1 MGGDLPS
8 AQQQSPLSRA
18 PFAVASGQV
27 DVAPEAL
34 LRVEDVGLS
43 FGGIR
48 ALERVGFSVKRGEI
62 FALIGPNGAGK
73 TSMLN
78 AISGVFP
85 INQGRIE
92 FDGQDCTNSKAQAR
106 AGLGIARTFQ
116 NLALFTGMSVE
127 ENILVGRHALMKTGV
142 LACGVHWGRT
152 RAEEMRHREQVATIL
167 EFLGIHHLRETQ
179 ANTLPYGMQKRVE
192 LGRAMAVEPKLL
204 LLDEPMAG
212 MPQGE
217 KGELMRL
224 VTKLSRANGIT
235 VILVEHDMGVVMNI
249 SDRVAVLDHGVKIA
263 EGTPA
268 EVSRDEHVIRA
279 YLGQD

>member
-1 MGGDLPS
+1 MASSLPQRS
-8 AQQQSPLSRA
+8 SPSQV
-18 PFAVASGQV
+18 PFTFASGQV
-27 DVAPEAL
+27 EVAPGAL
-34 LRVEDVGLS
+34 LRVVDVGLS

-48 ALERVGFSVKRGEI
+48 ALDRVGFAVRRGEI

-73 TSMLN
+73 TTMLN
-78 AISGVFP
+78 AISGVFT
-85 INQGRIE
+85 IDQGRIE
-92 FDGQDCTNSKAQAR
+92 FDGQDCTNCKAQAR

-127 ENILVGRHALMKTGV
+127 ENILIGRHALMKTGV
-142 LACGVHWGRT
+142 LACGLHWGRT

-179 ANTLPYGMQKRVE
+179 ASTLSYGLQKRVE

-212 MPQGE
+212 MPQSE
-217 KGELMRL
+217 KGDLMRL
-224 VTKLSRANGIT
+224 VTKLSRDNGIT
-235 VILVEHDMGVVMNI
+235 VILVEHDMGVVMNM

-268 EVSRDEHVIRA
+268 EVSRDEYVIRA

>member
-1 MGGDLPS
+1 MANPLP
-8 AQQQSPLSRA
+8 QQQSPLSRA

-48 ALERVGFSVKRGEI
+48 ALECVGFSVKSGEI

>member
-1 MGGDLPS
+1 MANPLP
-8 AQQQSPLSRA
+8 QQQSPLSRA

-48 ALERVGFSVKRGEI
+48 ALERVGFSVKSGEI

-152 RAEEMRHREQVATIL
+152 RAEEMRHRERVSTIL
-167 EFLGIHHLRETQ
+167 EFLGIRHLRETQ

>member
-1 MGGDLPS
+1 MLMAIPLP
-8 AQQQSPLSRA
+8 QQLSSSQA
-18 PFAVASGQV
+18 PFTEVSGQGI
-27 DVAPEAL
+27 L
-34 LRVEDVGLS
+34 LRVEDVCLS

-48 ALERVGFSVKRGEI
+48 ALDRVGFAVGRGEI
-62 FALIGPNGAGK
+62 FAMIGPNGAGK
-73 TSMLN
+73 TTMLN

-92 FDGQDCTNSKAQAR
+92 FDGKDCSNHKAQAR

-116 NLALFTGMSVE
+116 NLALFAGMSVE
-127 ENILVGRHALMKTGV
+127 ENVMVGRHALMKTGV
-142 LACGVHWGRT
+142 LACGIHWGRT
-152 RAEEMRHREQVATIL
+152 RTEEMRHREQVATIL
-167 EFLGIHHLRETQ
+167 EFLGIRHLRDAQ
-179 ANTLPYGMQKRVE
+179 ASTLSYGLQKRVE
-192 LGRAMAVEPKLL
+192 LRRAMAIEPKLL

-217 KGELMRL
+217 KSELMRL

-235 VILVEHDMGVVMNI
+235 IVLVEHDMGVVMNI

-268 EVSRDEHVIRA
+268 EISRNPHVIRA
-279 YLGQD
+279 YLGED